1 MKLFVSNL
9 ILFALIASS
18 DLRQGTVPKPCK
30 CVCGGGVTCPP
41 NTTGYC
47 ECDRENHCLGRCLPL
62 GSTSLGQAGVVL
74 TVIVRERVTEANLR
88 ETPRRYI
95 PILDQFIKSEISY
108 GIYRMKYEERT
119 IGFSLTEKTVNDLKE
134 ARDELGKL

>member
-1 MKLFVSNL
+1 LFGA
-9 ILFALIASS
+9 LFAV
-18 DLRQGTVPKPCK
+18 RVNFTR
-30 CVCGGGVTCPP
+30 T
-41 NTTGYC
+41 
-47 ECDRENHCLGRCLPL
+47 GRCCAD
-62 GSTSLGQAGVVL
+62 SD
-74 TVIVRERVTEANLR
+74 RERVTEANLR